1 MDQQQAPLSVDELID
16 HAYEIFLEL
25 AADNLSQEQIACFN
39 NEFEER
45 GALGD
50 SQPEADWQEYV
61 DFEIDPAKHVEICV
75 GLLNEEEEFDR
86 LFARMLLSR
95 SPDERQC
102 QIQWQE
108 RLSASPLAS
117 TSAWRMLDSAE
128 VVADGEKRCC
138 NWFLSKMTLNWPG

>member
-108 RLSASPLAS
+108 R
-117 TSAWRMLDSAE
+117 
-128 VVADGEKRCC
+128 
-138 NWFLSKMTLNWPG
+138 